1 MNERVC
7 KTLEYDKIIDR
18 LAEHATCDP
27 GRRMCLSL
35 KPLDDVSDMRRA
47 ASETADAAAR
57 IGQKGRLSFGALQ
70 SFDAELRALAVGGT
84 LDMKALLAMAA
95 MLENAGRAASYGKT
109 ESGVRDTLSDFF
121 SALSPLENLSAEI
134 RRIVVSEEE
143 IASDASPRLK
153 QLRRETSLTTAKIR
167 DVLNRMVNGTAR
179 QYLQDAVITMRGDRY
194 CLPVRSEHKGQ
205 VAGIVHDRSS
215 SGSTLFIEPQA
226 VVDLNNKLREYALEE
241 EKEIARILTLLSAEL
256 SARLTDIG
264 DNITYMTLLDFV
276 FAKAAYGLE
285 IEGAQPLFSEDTS
298 FFLKSARHPLIDRD
312 KVVATDIRLG
322 GAGEGD
328 ARMLVITG
336 PNTGGKT
343 VTLKTSGLLTL
354 MGMSGLM
361 IPAAHDS
368 RIAVFEEIY
377 ADIGDEQS
385 IEQSLSTFSSHMSHI
400 VRILE
405 EADER
410 SLCLIDEL
418 GAGTDPTEGAALAI
432 SILNHLLEKR
442 VSVLAT
448 THYAE
453 LKVFAMTTKGVL
465 NASCEFDVGTLQPT
479 YRLLIGTPGA
489 SNAFAV
495 SKRLGL
501 SEEIINGA
509 KEQIDADKVRMET
522 LFRDLEESRRVA
534 EEERIEIARYRE
546 EQEALQARLREQ
558 EETLDTLGEDL
569 LKEAHGEAERILKEA
584 KLFADETIRLMR
596 KSGADD
602 ALIADLERKRT
613 ALNLK
618 IADTSKKK
626 RGHEERE
633 KKEKGRGLEAKDLVI
648 GDRVKILSAGLSG
661 TVSKLPDKEGRLTVT
676 CGVMQVETKL
686 SDLAPDEEHAE
697 NGKQIEKRYRMKGVS
712 YVPAELN
719 LIGKN
724 TDDAISALDKYLDE
738 AYMSHLPGVRIVH
751 GKGTGTLRNAVQ
763 RHLKGVRYVKS
774 FQDGAYGEGDTG
786 VTVVKFKG

>member
-121 SALSPLENLSAEI
+121 SALSPLEDLSAEI

-241 EKEIARILTLLSAEL
+241 EKEIARILALLSAEL

>member
-354 MGMSGLM
+354 MGMSGLL